1 MHLIAVAVLTPA
13 MDATPEPPIRDNPYL
28 SCRHIHTHA
37 INHHTAIGY
46 KDTKKFLPA
55 FPSPQFFSQ
64 IVDNAVKRPSRTP
77 PPRHQRQY
85 KKNPHAVA
93 RGLPV

>member
-46 KDTKKFLPA
+46 KHTKKFLPV
-55 FPSPQFFSQ
+55 FPTPQFYSQ
-64 IVDNAVKRPSRTP
+64 IVDNAVKHPSR

-85 KKNPHAVA
+85 KKIPT
-93 RGLPV
+93 P

>member
-37 INHHTAIGY
+37 INHTAIGY
-46 KDTKKFLPA
+46 KDTKKS
-55 FPSPQFFSQ
+55 FPRSPIHSFIRKLS
-64 IVDNAVKRPSRTP
+64 IT
-77 PPRHQRQY
+77 
-85 KKNPHAVA
+85 
-93 RGLPV
+93 L